1 MNPLVTL
8 MASHLIWIERGQGWL
23 LNLNDSSSGWS
34 RLDFMTT
41 HVSVAGRV
49 LKSAELAAV
58 IARWG
63 TPEVPR
69 A

>member
-1 MNPLVTL
+1 MTPLVTL
-8 MASHLIWIERGQGWL
+8 MASHLVWIEHGRGWL
-23 LNLNDSSSGWS
+23 LNLRDVSSGWS

-41 HVSVAGRV
+41 HIAVAGRV
-49 LKSAELAAV
+49 LKPAELAEVVAQ
-58 IARWG
+58 WG